1 MLDEGFLPPPPY
13 HLVDNADSWLDK
25 TDLVFVDPVGTGY
38 SRAVSPEEGKKVW
51 GLQGDIA
58 SVGEFIRLYL
68 TRYERWTSPLFL
80 AGESYGTTRAAGLSG
95 YLVDHGIALNGVV
108 LISTILNFQT
118 ADYARGNDLP
128 YILYVPTY
136 TATAWYHKKLP
147 PDLQKQDLPQVLAEA
162 EKWASTDYT
171 IALQKGTRLTAQER
185 QQTIA
190 QLARY
195 TGLSE
200 TFIDDSDLRLTLDRF
215 DAELLRDRKLTV
227 GRLDSRF
234 TGASDLPGSESPD
247 FDPSMTAIRP
257 PYTAMLYDYVR
268 TELGFKSDLR
278 YYILGGGFTSWDF
291 GSDNQ
296 YADVSGALWSAFA
309 KNPYMKLFVAMGYY
323 DQATPVLR
331 GGVHAGPPAAAG
343 RVAGQRQHRA
353 LSRRPHGLHRQGIA
367 GEAEA
372 GRRRVHGPRDRRE
385 AAVGERAAAQYRLR
399 ATVSSGRKLAVR
411 ARSLKP
417 AALPSLQPP
426 QFPPFALVRGPRRR
440 HRRAVDP
447 LEPPHLDFLRRG
459 RRRQILVERAGFL
472 SRQVLLGELAHDD
485 RLLASHGAR
494 NDQAIAGTD
503 RAMRLAGLAVDGDL
517 AALAGL
523 LGFRSRPEQTG
534 DVEPDVEP
542 DVCRVGSLRAARL
555 VMHRAL

>member
-1 MLDEGFLPPPPY
+1 MLLTAALLLGGAGQAPAPSATGETRSQAGKAPSAPVPAEMDAPPVVTHHEARIGGRLLKYTATTGMMPIADAQGKVTGHIFFIAYTLDGVTNRAQRPLTVAFNGGPGSSSVWLHLGAIGPKRVQMLDEGFLPPPPY
-13 HLVDNADSWLDK
+13 HLVDNEDSWLDR
-25 TDLVFVDPVGTGY
+25 TDLVFVDPIGTGY
-38 SRAVSPEEGKKVW
+38 SRATSPEEGKKVW
-51 GLQGDIA
+51 GLEGDIA

-95 YLVDHGIALNGVV
+95 YLVEHGIALNGIV

-118 ADYARGNDLP
+118 ADFARGNDLP

-171 IALQKGTRLTAQER
+171 IALQKGTRLTEAER
-185 QQTIA
+185 QAAIA

-195 TGLSE
+195 TGLSPA
-200 TFIDDSDLRLTLDRF
+200 FVDNSDLRITLDRF

-291 GSDNQ
+291 SSDNQ

-309 KNPYMKLFVAMGYY
+309 KNPYMKLLVAMGYY
-323 DQATPVLR
+323 DEATPYYAAEYTLAHLR
-331 GGVHAGPPAAAG
+331 LPAA
-343 RVAGQRQHRA
+343 
-353 LSRRPHGLHRQGIA
+353 SRGNVTTAH
-367 GEAEA
+367 
-372 GRRRVHGPRDRRE
+372 
-385 AAVGERAAAQYRLR
+385 
-399 ATVSSGRKLAVR
+399 
-411 ARSLKP
+411 
-417 AALPSLQPP
+417 
-426 QFPPFALVRGPRRR
+426 F
-440 HRRAVDP
+440 
-447 LEPPHLDFLRRG
+447 
-459 RRRQILVERAGFL
+459 RAGHMVYIDKA
-472 SRQVLLGELAHDD
+472 SLAQLKKD
-485 RLLASHGAR
+485 
-494 NDQAIAGTD
+494 
-503 RAMRLAGLAVDGDL
+503 V
-517 AALAGL
+517 AAFMDAT
-523 LGFRSRPEQTG
+523 FP
-534 DVEPDVEP
+534 
-542 DVCRVGSLRAARL
+542 
-555 VMHRAL
+555 